1 LREGARLMRARVIGA
16 AMAAW
21 LVSQPAA
28 AIDLTPAMAKMY
40 DDLSI
45 GYPTDAY
52 MTVCYGFNCRRRFE
66 LIFTEAD
73 RKRLTEL
80 LAAGKKSAEDERKA
94 VQQAVLWFDRRVG
107 PIIGTDKRVARA
119 DVRAFADRHNFD
131 CFDTTRNT
139 NSLLLILQAWGLL
152 KHHTVSDPRFRGY
165 AIFFQL
171 PHNTAVLTDRAT
183 KVDWAVDMWTRA
195 YAELPD
201 VMPVEQWLTED

>member
-1 LREGARLMRARVIGA
+1 MRGRAIGTM
-16 AMAAW
+16 MAIW
-21 LVSQPAA
+21 VLGGHPAG
-28 AIDLTPAMAKMY
+28 AIDLSPAISKMY
-40 DDLSI
+40 ADLSI
-45 GYPTDAY
+45 GPPTGAY

-66 LIFTEAD
+66 LVFTEAD

-80 LAAGKKSAEDERKA
+80 LAAGKRSAEDERKA
-94 VQQAVLWFDRRVG
+94 VQQAVVWFDRRVG

-139 NSLLLILQAWGLL
+139 TGLLLVMQEWGLFRY
-152 KHHTVSDPRFRGY
+152 HVVSDPRFRGY
-165 AIFFQL
+165 FLQL

-183 KVDWAVDMWTRA
+183 KRDWVVDMWTRA

>member
-1 LREGARLMRARVIGA
+1 MRVRMIGA

-21 LVSQPAA
+21 LISQPAA

-52 MTVCYGFNCRRRFE
+52 MTVCYGFNCRRRYE

-80 LAAGKKSAEDERKA
+80 LTAGKKSAEDERKA
-94 VQQAVLWFDRRVG
+94 VQQAVLWFDRRLG

-119 DVRAFADRHNFD
+119 DVRAFADRHNYD
-131 CFDTTRNT
+131 CFDTT
-139 NSLLLILQAWGLL
+139 Q
-152 KHHTVSDPRFRGY
+152 H
-165 AIFFQL
+165 QL
-171 PHNTAVLTDRAT
+171 PALDTAGVGSLEASHGKRPALSRIYPVLPA
-183 KVDWAVDMWTRA
+183 AA
-195 YAELPD
+195 
-201 VMPVEQWLTED
+201 

>member
-1 LREGARLMRARVIGA
+1 MRDRRIGA
-16 AMAAW
+16 IVAVVVCMLAG
-21 LVSQPAA
+21 QPAR
-28 AIDLTPAMAKMY
+28 AIDLSPAVARMY

-45 GYPTDAY
+45 GYPTEAY
-52 MTVCYGFNCRRRFE
+52 MTVCYGFNCRRRME
-66 LIFTEAD
+66 LVFTEAD

-139 NSLLLILQAWGLL
+139 TALLLVLQAWGLL

-165 AIFFQL
+165 TLFFQL
-171 PHNTAVLTDRAT
+171 PHNTAVLTDKSTRR
-183 KVDWAVDMWTRA
+183 DWAVDMWTRA

>member
-1 LREGARLMRARVIGA
+1 MRDRLIGA
-16 AMAAW
+16 TVAVAAC
-21 LVSQPAA
+21 LLAGQPAR
-28 AIDLTPAMAKMY
+28 AIDLSPAVAKMY
-40 DDLSI
+40 ADLSI
-45 GYPTDAY
+45 GPPTEAY
-52 MTVCYGFNCRRRFE
+52 MTVCYGFNCRRRME
-66 LIFTEAD
+66 LVFTDAD

-139 NSLLLILQAWGLL
+139 TALLLVLQAWGLL

-165 AIFFQL
+165 TLFFQL
-171 PHNTAVLTDRAT
+171 PHNTAVLTDKTTRR
-183 KVDWAVDMWTRA
+183 DWAVDMWTRA

>member
-1 LREGARLMRARVIGA
+1 MRHRAICASLAV
-16 AMAAW
+16 AAW
-21 LVSQPAA
+21 MLAGQPAA
-28 AIDLTPAMAKMY
+28 AIELSAAIAKMY

-52 MTVCYGFNCRRRFE
+52 MTVCYGFNCRRRYE
-66 LIFTEAD
+66 LVFTEAD
-73 RKRLTEL
+73 RKRLTEI

-94 VQQAVLWFDRRVG
+94 VAQAVLWFDRKVG
-107 PIIGTDKRVARA
+107 PILGTDKRVARA

-139 NSLLLILQAWGLL
+139 TGLLLVLQAWGLL
-152 KHHTVSDPRFRGY
+152 KHHVVSDPRFRGY
-165 AIFFQL
+165 SLIFML
-171 PHNTAVLTDRAT
+171 PHNTAVLTDKGARR
-183 KVDWAVDMWTRA
+183 DWAVDMWTRA